1 LAGFLAGLALADF
14 LERSDAASFALP
26 AGLAV
31 VAGAVELLVMA
42 GRPSAKCLLVRS
54 DVLSLS
60 A

>member
-1 LAGFLAGLALADF
+1 LAGLALADF